1 MPAPPPVPPPP
12 PAPPVPGGPQ
22 VVPVQ
27 TLGARQSASLAQL
40 VRHAPAV
47 PHRYGAHGTGNAI
60 RQMPAPLHV
69 RVGVAVEPLHIAAA
83 HIVAPE
89 WLRHAP
95 APSQVPSLPHVTAPS
110 SEHWFSG
117 SVPLAALMH

>member
-1 MPAPPPVPPPP
+1 M
-12 PAPPVPGGPQ
+12 PGGPH

-47 PHRYGAHGTGNAI
+47 PHRYGAHETGSAI
-60 RQMPAPLHV
+60 RQVPAPLQV
-69 RVGVAVEPLHIAAA
+69 RVGVAVEPVHVAAA

-95 APSQVPSLPHVTAPS
+95 APSQVPSLPQVIAPS